1 MAINYLFDTNAVID
15 FLAGNFPTG
24 ATAWTENAI
33 DNNEIVLSIINRME
47 ILGFNAKPSE
57 LSLLTEFI
65 DAVIVLP
72 LTDEIADKTI
82 DIRKSRKIKL
92 PDAIIAATAIIHDLT
107 LVSRD
112 KGFKGI
118 PNLKYINALT
128 DL

>member
-15 FLAGNFPTG
+15 FLAGNFPNG
-24 ATAWTENAI
+24 ATTWTENAI

-72 LTDEIADKTI
+72 LTNEIADKTI

-92 PDAIIAATAIIHDLT
+92 PDAIIAATAIVHDLT

-118 PNLKYINALT
+118 PDLKYINALT

>member
-1 MAINYLFDTNAVID
+1 
-15 FLAGNFPTG
+15 
-24 ATAWTENAI
+24 
-33 DNNEIVLSIINRME
+33 ME

-72 LTDEIADKTI
+72 LTNDIADKTI

-107 LVSRD
+107 LVSND